1 MPPPLEALLYERLM
15 DATKQKPYKESSVK
29 TAWMYLRTLN
39 GKTEPETLDFL
50 LDREVVL
57 PRLNAYAPST
67 QRTIIFTIQNVARDF
82 KREDILKAWS
92 AEIAGEAKVQKEKG
106 KMTEKQQAAY
116 ASLDGDAWTAI
127 VAKAA
132 TTAARPHDTL
142 DYIVPQLY
150 TKFPPRRNL
159 DYSEMRIATDAEGS
173 PQFNYLVI
181 GEEKGK
187 VAMRFVFN
195 RYKTEDTHGRQVF
208 DVPDDLVAMLRNYIE
223 ATNRK
228 VGEFLLMK
236 PLKGDHLRQDDITD
250 VLHRAF
256 GKGISSQM
264 LRHMFVDKYTT
275 PERQKVIGEMLGD
288 AEAMAHS
295 IGTQQNVYV
304 KTQ

>member
-1 MPPPLEALLYERLM
+1 M